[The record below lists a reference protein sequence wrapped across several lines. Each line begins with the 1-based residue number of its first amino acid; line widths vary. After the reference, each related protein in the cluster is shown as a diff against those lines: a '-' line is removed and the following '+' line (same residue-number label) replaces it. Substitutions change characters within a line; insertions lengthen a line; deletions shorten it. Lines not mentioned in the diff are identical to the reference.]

1 VVSITKGLMLKY
13 SGMKLSGLL
22 GTSDFFALD
31 IGTTAVRVVQLRGG
45 SQKSLAKYGSMPIGV
60 KVAQSDS
67 PEDRR
72 KLADAISKLLS
83 QARISTK
90 DVVVGIPSNKM
101 FAAVVDFPKLPMGE
115 LKKTINYQAD
125 THVPMSRD
133 EAKIDW
139 AILGD
144 SPSGAD
150 KTEVLI
156 ASVSNQYAEGRLEL
170 LENLGLN
177 VVAIEPDALGL
188 ARALLQKD
196 TQGAVL
202 VLDIGAQATDL
213 VVVLNQSPR
222 LIRSIPTGG
231 EAFVKAAVQNLNIDE
246 KQATQFVYKF
256 GLNQD
261 KLEGQVYRA
270 IESTVDSI
278 VTEVQK
284 SIKFFSTRY
293 AGVNI
298 DKIVVSGGASTLP
311 GFPLYVANKLGVQ
324 VEIGNAWQNV
334 SYPQSKHN
342 DLIAL
347 SNHFAVAVG
356 LAERGI

>member
-1 VVSITKGLMLKY
+1 
-13 SGMKLSGLL
+13 MKIPSLL

-31 IGTTAVRVVQLRGG
+31 IGTTAVRAVQLRGG
-45 SQKSLAKYGSMPIGV
+45 SQKSLAKYGSMPVDI
-60 KVAQSDS
+60 KISQSDS
-67 PEDRR
+67 AEDKR
-72 KLADAISKLLS
+72 KLGDAVSKLLS
-83 QARISTK
+83 QAKISTK
-90 DVVVGIPSNKM
+90 DVVVGIPSNRM
-101 FAAVVDFPKLPMGE
+101 FATVVDFPKLSNSE
-115 LKKTINYQAD
+115 LKKTIEYQAD
-125 THVPMSRD
+125 THVPMSKE

-156 ASVSNQYAEGRLEL
+156 ASVSNKYAEGRLEM
-170 LENLGLN
+170 LESLGLN
-177 VVAIEPDALGL
+177 VVAIEPDAL
-188 ARALLQKD
+188 ALSRSLLKHD
-196 TQGAVL
+196 LQGANL
-202 VLDIGAQATDL
+202 ILDIGAQATDL

-256 GLNQD
+256 GLNAD
-261 KLEGQVYRA
+261 KMEGQVARA

-284 SIKFFSTRY
+284 SIKFFTTRY

-298 DKIVVSGGASTLP
+298 EKIVVSGGASTLP
-311 GFPLYVANKLGVQ
+311 GFPLHVANKLGVQ

-356 LAERGI
+356 LAERGV